1 MAISGAF
8 PTRRCT
14 IGYGGASTSVTNH
27 TAMGEVHDFSGP
39 ELERSMAEVTHLN
52 SDDGFREFVPG
63 WIDPGSIE
71 FTCNYVPGNAAQIT
85 FLATTTGTAITNVT
99 TSFPMQYNA
108 APTYWSITFSDGAA
122 TSSFSNIVF
131 GGHWQGWSWSIP
143 FDDRVTARGR
153 IKLTGMHTLTTA
165 A

>member
-8 PTRRCT
+8 PSRRCT
-14 IGYGGASTSVTNH
+14 IGYGGASTSVTSH
-27 TAMGEVHDFSGP
+27 TAIGEVHDFSGP

-52 SDDGFREFVPG
+52 SDNGFREFVPG

-71 FTCNYVPGNAAQIT
+71 FTCNYVPGDTSQQT
-85 FLATTTGTAITNVT
+85 LLATSTAITSVS
-99 TSFPMQYNA
+99 TSTPMQYYA
-108 APTYWSITFSDGAA
+108 APTYWSINFSDGAA
-122 TSSFSNIVF
+122 TTSFSTIVF